1 MMTSIQS
8 KFEEKVVEYCERF
21 PKETIIINNEEYS
34 DKTIFKRE
42 SKCQFTCLQCNN
54 NDTRVIRNICEKNGF
69 VCKDCILFTKTGKI
83 CWNPDR
89 IYRYFNFHIIKYNI
103 CAKKIRGSWEI
114 PDYYWWR
121 KYHSQWAGS
130 LSREKI
136 NFQTLLKTHNSNTRL
151 LKANTSEEELLSI
164 FLKIYEDSGIEVL
177 TPSSLDKNYGS
188 IYSKHIS
195 QVQERYEIDKIESLF
210 KDGNNDEFVP
220 SGGKGIPSYWI
231 CEKLDL
237 LDERYKYVKDNNL
250 RMKTTEELETIV
262 KFQRNTVFGNH
273 TQISSGENANSR
285 SDYTPEMRE
294 LYRRDP
300 HKYTVYKFRNLLG
313 FPHKHHPTNDGK
325 YIMKSLSELH
335 FYHRAL
341 EYNGISKI
349 CYEVKGIYVSQN
361 SSIDFVFEL
370 NDGRKIGIE
379 VWNFKEGDFVSKGSH
394 FDDNRIKDY
403 LVTRMEKE
411 SRWEQIE
418 KSKNIKCYGIEYQ
431 DVHNNTKMCG
441 FFENKLNLTINP
453 EYKPVFVVSIR
464 QDEEI
469 KNELKKIHDEN
480 GYLDTDLYSHLRKKL
495 CHYGGST
502 LKNVCN
508 LIGIDFH
515 ENHKNKWAKGPH
527 SKAMKKKE
535 KERVFES
542 MTKCLRVYENVEP
555 NKYGKRRIN
564 MPLFKK
570 IEKQCW
576 GKNCIFQNFDELI
589 NYFND
594 EYDEEN
600 FILAEK
606 KTNWNIGYNIENK
619 KYYLYS
625 KKFEDY
631 IEEFKNY
638 KNIKKDNNPQFHY
651 TTAKG
656 YKLGNTTNTIRSDY
670 KKNKIPIDYLDEL
683 EKLEMIW
690 SSKNNPNSKFF
701 KQ

>member
-1 MMTSIQS
+1 MMTSIQT

-42 SKCQFTCLQCNN
+42 SKCRFTCLQCNN
-54 NDTRVIRNICEKNGF
+54 KDTKVIRNICEKTGF

-83 CWNPDR
+83 YWNSDR

-103 CAKKIRGSWEI
+103 CAKKSRGSWII
-114 PDYYWWR
+114 PHYNWWIEN
-121 KYHSQWAGS
+121 HQEWCGS
-130 LSREKI
+130 LSRAKI
-136 NFQTLLKTHNSNTRL
+136 NFQTLLKTHNSNKRI
-151 LKANTSEEELLSI
+151 LKANTSEEELISI
-164 FLKIYEDSGIEVL
+164 FRKIYEDSGIEHLIPTVL
-177 TPSSLDKNYGS
+177 NSEHKHKYQT
-188 IYSKHIS
+188 HIS
-195 QVQERYEIDKIESLF
+195 QVQERYEVDCKNKPFTDENGDKF
-210 KDGNNDEFVP
+210 KP
-220 SGGKGIPSYWI
+220 RGGQGIPSYWI

-262 KFQRNTVFGNH
+262 KCQRETFFCNH
-273 TQISSGENANSR
+273 TQISSGGNDNSP

-313 FPHKHHPTNDGK
+313 FPHKYYPTNDSK
-325 YIMKSLSELH
+325 YEMKSLSELN

-341 EYNGISKI
+341 EYNGISNI
-349 CYEVKGIYVSQN
+349 CYEVKGIYVVQR
-361 SSIDFVFEL
+361 SSIDFVFVL

-379 VWNFKEGDFVSKGSH
+379 IWGHKEGDVTKKGSH
-394 FDDNRIKDY
+394 FNNRIKDY
-403 LVTRMEKE
+403 LDTRPKKE
-411 SRWEQIE
+411 SQWQQIE

-431 DVHNNTKMCG
+431 DVYNDKKMCE
-441 FFENKLNLTINP
+441 FFEDKLNLTINA
-453 EYKPVFVVSIR
+453 EYKPVYNVSIR
-464 QDEEI
+464 EDEKI
-469 KNELKKIHDEN
+469 KNELMEIHDNN
-480 GYLDTDLYSHLRKKL
+480 GYLDTGLYSHLNKKL
-495 CHYGGST
+495 LHHGGSN
-502 LKNVCN
+502 LENVCK

-527 SKAMKKKE
+527 AKAMKKKE
-535 KERVFES
+535 KETLKRLE
-542 MTKCLRVYENVEP
+542 KRCLNVCNCVEP

-564 MPLFKK
+564 AVLFKK
-570 IEKQCW
+570 IEKICW
-576 GKNCIFQNFDELI
+576 GKNYKFKSFNDLI
-589 NYFND
+589 NYFNNK
-594 EYDEEN
+594 YDEKK

-606 KTNWNIGYNIENK
+606 TTNWNIGINND

-631 IEEFKNY
+631 IKEFKTY
-638 KNIKKDNNPQFHY
+638 KEKENDNNPQFEY

-656 YKLGNTTNTIRSDY
+656 YKLGNTTNTIRGDY
-670 KKNKIPIDYLDEL
+670 KNNKIPIDYLNEL
-683 EKLEMIW
+683 EKLKMIW

-701 KQ
+701 EQSK

>member
-1 MMTSIQS
+1 MMTSIQT

-21 PKETIIINNEEYS
+21 PKKTIIINNEEYS
-34 DKTIFKRE
+34 DKTNFNRE

-54 NDTRVIRNICEKNGF
+54 NDTKVIRTICEKTGF
-69 VCKDCILFTKTGKI
+69 VCKDCILFTNTGKFR
-83 CWNPDR
+83 WDDER
-89 IYRYFNFHIIKYNI
+89 IHRYFNFHIIKYNI
-103 CAKKIRGSWEI
+103 CAKKMRGSWEI

-121 KYHSQWAGS
+121 KYHLQWVGAINS
-130 LSREKI
+130 SKI
-136 NFQTLLKTHNSNTRL
+136 NFQTLLKTHNSNTRI

-164 FLKIYEDSGIEVL
+164 FRKIYEDSGIEHL
-177 TPSSLDKNYGS
+177 TPTALNSEHKH
-188 IYSKHIS
+188 IYQTHIS
-195 QVQERYEIDKIESLF
+195 QVQERYEVDCKNKSFI
-210 KDGNNDEFVP
+210 DGNGVNFVP
-220 SGGKGIPSYWI
+220 QGGNGIPSYWI
-231 CEKLDL
+231 CEKLGL

-262 KFQRNTVFGNH
+262 KYQRNTVFSNH
-273 TQISSGENANSR
+273 TQISPGGNANSPY
-285 SDYTPEMRE
+285 DYTPEM
-294 LYRRDP
+294 LVLFNRD
-300 HKYTVYKFRNLLG
+300 YTIYKFRNLLG
-313 FPHKHHPTNDGK
+313 FPHKHFPTNDGK
-325 YIMKSLSELH
+325 YEMKSLSERD
-335 FYHRAL
+335 FYHKL
-341 EYNGISKI
+341 LKYNGILKI
-349 CYEVKGIYVSQN
+349 HYEEKGLYLLQN
-361 SSIDFVFEL
+361 SSIDFIIEL

-379 VWNFKEGDFVSKGSH
+379 IWGHKEGDVTKKKSH
-394 FDDNRIKDY
+394 FGEKRIKDY
-403 LVTRMEKE
+403 LVTRTKKE
-411 SRWEQIE
+411 SQWEQIE
-418 KSKNIKCYGIEYQ
+418 KSKNIKCYGIEWK
-431 DVHNNTKMCG
+431 DVYNDKKMCE

-453 EYKPVFVVSIR
+453 EYKPAFVVSIR
-464 QDEEI
+464 EDEKI

-480 GYLDTDLYSHLRKKL
+480 GYLDTDLYGHLRKKL
-495 CHYGGST
+495 YHYGVSD
-502 LKNVCN
+502 LKDACN
-508 LIGIDFH
+508 YIKIDFH
-515 ENHKNKWAKGPH
+515 ENHKNKWARGLH
-527 SKAMKKKE
+527 SKTMKKKR

-564 MPLFKK
+564 IPLFKK

-576 GKNCIFQNFDELI
+576 GKNCIFKNFDELI

-594 EYDEEN
+594 EYDGEN
-600 FILAEK
+600 FILAEETTK
-606 KTNWNIGYNIENK
+606 WNIGYNIENK
-619 KYYLYS
+619 KYHLYS

-656 YKLGNTTNTIRSDY
+656 YKLGNTTNNIRSDY